1 MVAGQK
7 GEAPAEALLQR
18 IAGQMHEPLDRAIDK
33 VNLVSRGVQA
43 QFTIMAQ
50 KMNLDADKAAD
61 WIRDHRKG
69 QALAAAQDHFL
80 RRNMA
85 AWTPLLK
92 DYRAS
97 TGDGVRH

>member
-1 MVAGQK
+1 M
-7 GEAPAEALLQR
+7 
-18 IAGQMHEPLDRAIDK
+18 

-43 QFTIMAQ
+43 QFTIMAH

-80 RRNMA
+80 RRSME
-85 AWTPLLK
+85 AWTPLLN
-92 DYRAS
+92 DYRSA